1 MEWKKDRHAVPCH
14 TNLICRGRLEDQI
27 WCSLNS
33 HFMLY
38 VFLWCPFYLHIKL
51 FSCKPSLCGYICFIS
66 TTLGKNKSVA
76 YWLWVFQ
83 ACGLVKCFLG
93 LKWSLLQIYYG
104 TTRHS
109 VSSLLYRNVLRS
121 LWAITIYRS
130 VYEHPLVKLYAFGI
144 TFLSWSATLTPSLT
158 RMNGH
163 LLLWQISC
171 TVKYR
176 LDMLYW
182 L

>member
-1 MEWKKDRHAVPCH
+1 M
-14 TNLICRGRLEDQI
+14 
-27 WCSLNS
+27 
-33 HFMLY
+33 
-38 VFLWCPFYLHIKL
+38 
-51 FSCKPSLCGYICFIS
+51 
-66 TTLGKNKSVA
+66 GKNKSVA

-93 LKWSLLQIYYG
+93 LKWSLLVIYYG
-104 TTRHS
+104 TTRRYLQ
-109 VSSLLYRNVLRS
+109 SSLLYSNVLRS
-121 LWAITIYRS
+121 LWAITIYSS

-144 TFLSWSATLTPSLT
+144 TFPSWSATLTPCLT

-171 TVKYR
+171 IVVYR

-182 L
+182 LCNKLNLFQTINLPLIVLI